1 MKKNHILPVLLLCL
15 VAVSYGCSK
24 PLASAKVSDDVRYIS
39 DTVDADKKGAYH
51 AVRWALKIKG
61 YPIATENE
69 TEGVITTVWMPTK
82 SDSHAL
88 MLFDRY
94 DFGVNGAYY
103 QIDVRLESEEG
114 KTRISIGSKIK
125 SVVADLKSTGIEE
138 RRVLNEAKDYLRVSE
153 PGLTNIGLEE

>member
-1 MKKNHILPVLLLCL
+1 MKKHYILPVLLFV

-24 PLASAKVSDDVRYIS
+24 PLATARVSEDVRYVS
-39 DTVDADKKGAYH
+39 DTLNADKKGAYH
-51 AVRWALKIKG
+51 AVRWALKING

-69 TEGVITTVWMPTK
+69 NAGVITTVWMPTK

-103 QIDVRLESEEG
+103 QLDVRVESVEG
-114 KTRISIGSKIK
+114 KTRVSIGSRIK

-138 RRVLNEAKDYLRVSE
+138 RRVLNEAKDYLRTGE
-153 PGLTNIGLEE
+153 PEVTNIGLEE